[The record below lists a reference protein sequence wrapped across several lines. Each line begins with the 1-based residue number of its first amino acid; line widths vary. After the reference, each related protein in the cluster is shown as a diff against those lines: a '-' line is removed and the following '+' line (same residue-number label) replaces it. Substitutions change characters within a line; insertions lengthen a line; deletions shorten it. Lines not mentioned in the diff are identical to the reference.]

1 MTPRIGLMV
10 DNLAVAALLAL
21 SPILLAG
28 ILLIGFR
35 WPAKYAMPVGLIA
48 AALVANFAW
57 KIEWVTIG
65 ASVVQGLLVAIGL
78 LWIVFGALLLLATIT
93 RSGAI
98 ETIRAGFIAISPD
111 RRVQVIIV
119 AWLFGSFIE
128 GAAGFGTPAAVVAPL
143 MLALGFPAIAAVLA
157 GLIIQ
162 STPVSFGA
170 VGTPMVLGI
179 GSGLAQ
185 EDGSMSADVAE
196 RASQLG
202 LGQAEFVAH
211 TATQVALIHACC
223 GILIPLLLSCLMT
236 GFFGANRR
244 FADGLAI
251 APFAIYAA
259 LAMIVPYLIVANVL
273 GPEFPSLLG
282 GLIGLAIVV
291 ATSRMGFLM
300 PKKTWDFA
308 PREKWPAFWM
318 GTVDPNKEKAQL
330 TKKMSLPRAWS
341 PYLIVVALLLITRNV
356 PAIKEFLNGPAVIKI
371 DNIFGTPISQ
381 NMDLL
386 WSPGA
391 IFVLACGLTYLIH
404 RMTKKQIAGSW
415 QIAGSQIAG
424 AAVALLCS
432 LPLVRVFI
440 NSGADY
446 NGAGLDSMPVTLAEA
461 AASSVGDAWPLFAPF
476 VGALGAFVAGSN
488 TVSNVMFSQ
497 FQFSTGTAIGAASPE
512 TVVAAQA
519 VGGAAG
525 NMVAVHNVV
534 AASATVGLVGRE
546 GELIRRTSIPM
557 LVYSL
562 AAGALAFIG
571 LNGLG
576 FNAGTVVLTALIV
589 GLIIVVMMTR
599 RSPGKP
605 LPGLEA
611 GVGNFA
617 GSGASTG
624 SAADG
629 VTGAAATDAA
639 MVDEIAEGADGHSAR
654 GGSSDIDDDEPEP
667 TARA

>member
-1 MTPRIGLMV
+1 M

-35 WPAKYAMPVGLIA
+35 WPAKFAMPIGLVA

-57 KIEWVTIG
+57 QIEWVTIG
-65 ASVVQGLLVAIGL
+65 ASVVQGVLVAIGL

-98 ETIRAGFIAISPD
+98 ETIRSGFVAISPD
-111 RRVQVIIV
+111 RRVQVIII

-143 MLALGFPAIAAVLA
+143 LLALGFPAIAAVLA

-170 VGTPMVLGI
+170 VGTPMLVGI
-179 GSGLAQ
+179 GEGLAQ
-185 EDGSMSADVAE
+185 EDGSMSAGVAE
-196 RASQLG
+196 RAGQLG

-211 TATQVALIHACC
+211 TATQVALIHAIC
-223 GILIPLLLSCLMT
+223 GILIPLLLACLMT
-236 GFFGANRR
+236 GFFGSNRR
-244 FADGLAI
+244 FADGLAV
-251 APFAIYAA
+251 APFAIFSA
-259 LAMIVPYLIVANVL
+259 LAMVVPYLIVAYLL
-273 GPEFPSLLG
+273 GPEFPALLG

-291 ATSRMGFLM
+291 TTSRLGFLM
-300 PKKTWDFA
+300 PKTTWDFA
-308 PREKWPAFWM
+308 PRQKWPAYWM
-318 GTVDPNKEKAQL
+318 GTVDPAKEKAQL
-330 TKKMSLPRAWS
+330 TKKMSLVRAWS
-341 PYLIVVALLLITRNV
+341 PYLIVVVILLLTRNV
-356 PAIKEFLNGPAVIKI
+356 PAFEEFLTGPAVIKVEG
-371 DNIFGTPISQ
+371 IFGTPISQ

-386 WSPGA
+386 YSPGA

-404 RMTKKQIAGSW
+404 RMSTQQIGGSW
-415 QIAGSQIAG
+415 KLAGSQIAS

-440 NSGADY
+440 NSGSDY
-446 NGAGLDSMPVTLAEA
+446 NNAGLESMPVTLAEA
-461 AASSVGDAWPLFAPF
+461 AASTVGDAWPLVAPF

-497 FQFSTGTAIGAASPE
+497 FQFSTGEAIGATSPE

-562 AAGALAFIG
+562 AAGAIAFVG

-576 FNAGTVVLTALIV
+576 MNAGTVILTALIV
-589 GLIIVVMMTR
+589 GIGVVIVMVR

-605 LPGLEA
+605 LAAAGEA
-611 GVGNFA
+611 GA
-617 GSGASTG
+617 GAGASG
-624 SAADG
+624 GLSED
-629 VTGAAATDAA
+629 GAA
-639 MVDEIAEGADGHSAR
+639 SA
-654 GGSSDIDDDEPEP
+654 DDDEPEP
-667 TARA
+667 TTRA

>member
-1 MTPRIGLMV
+1 M

-21 SPILLAG
+21 TPILLAG
-28 ILLIGFR
+28 VLLIGFR
-35 WPAKYAMPVGLIA
+35 WPAKYAMPIGLVA
-48 AALVANFAW
+48 AALIANFAW
-57 KIEWVTIG
+57 QIEWVTIA

-98 ETIRAGFIAISPD
+98 ETIRAGFVSISPD

-170 VGTPMVLGI
+170 VGTPMIVGI
-179 GSGLAQ
+179 GTGLAQ
-185 EDGSMSADVAE
+185 EDGSMSPDVAA
-196 RASQLG
+196 RAAQLG
-202 LGQAEFVAH
+202 LDQSGFIAH
-211 TATQVALIHACC
+211 TAVQVALIHAVC
-223 GILIPLLLSCLMT
+223 GILIPLLLACLMT
-236 GFFGANRR
+236 GFFGERRR
-244 FADGLAI
+244 FADGLAV
-251 APFAIYAA
+251 APFAIYSAF
-259 LAMIVPYLIVANVL
+259 AMIVPYLLVAVFL

-291 ATSRMGFLM
+291 TTSRMGFLM
-300 PKKTWDFA
+300 PKKIWDFA
-308 PREKWPAFWM
+308 PRSQWPAFWM
-318 GTVDPNKEKAQL
+318 GTVDAADEAAHL
-330 TKKMSLPRAWS
+330 TKKMSLARAWA
-341 PYLIVVALLLITRNV
+341 PYLIVVALLLFTRNV
-356 PAIKEFLNGPAVIKI
+356 PPVKEFLNGPAVIKVEG
-371 DNIFGTPISQ
+371 IFGTPISQ

-404 RMTKKQIAGSW
+404 RMTREQIGSSWSIAG
-415 QIAGSQIAG
+415 AQIAG

-440 NSGADY
+440 NSGPDY
-446 NGAGLDSMPVTLAEA
+446 NNAGLESMPVTLAEA
-461 AASSVGDAWPLFAPF
+461 AASTVGDAWPLLAPF
-476 VGALGAFVAGSN
+476 IGALGAFVAGSN
-488 TVSNVMFSQ
+488 TVSNIMFSQ
-497 FQFSTGTAIGAASPE
+497 FQFSTGVAIGAASPE

-534 AASATVGLVGRE
+534 AASATVGLIGRE

-557 LVYSL
+557 LVYAL
-562 AAGALAFIG
+562 TAGALAFIG
-571 LNGLG
+571 INGLG
-576 FNAGTVVLTALIV
+576 ANAGTVVLCAIIV
-589 GLIIVVMMTR
+589 GLAVLVVLAR
-599 RSPGKP
+599 RSSGKP
-605 LPGLEA
+605 LVP
-611 GVGNFA
+611 
-617 GSGASTG
+617 
-624 SAADG
+624 
-629 VTGAAATDAA
+629 AT
-639 MVDEIAEGADGHSAR
+639 
-654 GGSSDIDDDEPEP
+654 
-667 TARA
+667 

>member
-1 MTPRIGLMV
+1 M
-10 DNLAVAALLAL
+10 DNLALAALLAL
-21 SPILLAG
+21 TPILLAG

-35 WPAKYAMPVGLIA
+35 WPAKYAMPIGLVA

-57 KIEWVTIG
+57 RIEWVTIG
-65 ASVVQGLLVAIGL
+65 ASIVQGVLVAIGL
-78 LWIVFGALLLLATIT
+78 LWIVFGALLLLATVT

-98 ETIRAGFIAISPD
+98 QTIRAGFISISPD
-111 RRVQVIIV
+111 RRVQVIII

-143 MLALGFPAIAAVLA
+143 LLALGFPAIAAVLA

-170 VGTPMVLGI
+170 VGTPMVVGI
-179 GSGLAQ
+179 GTGLSK
-185 EDGSMSADVAE
+185 EDGTMSSDVAA
-196 RASQLG
+196 RAAELG
-202 LGQAEFVAH
+202 LGQSEFVAH
-211 TATQVALIHACC
+211 TATQVALIHGIC
-223 GILIPLLLSCLMT
+223 GILIPLLLACMLT
-236 GFFGANRR
+236 GFFGQRKR
-244 FADGLAI
+244 FADGLAV
-251 APFAIYAA
+251 APFAVYSA
-259 LAMIVPYLIVANVL
+259 LAMIVPYLLVANLL

-291 ATSRMGFLM
+291 TTSRMGFLM

-308 PREKWPAFWM
+308 PRENWPAHWM
-318 GTVDPNKEKAQL
+318 GTVDPADEAAQL
-330 TKKMSLPRAWS
+330 QKRMSLLRAWS
-341 PYLIVVALLLITRNV
+341 PYLIVVLLLLLTRNV
-356 PAIKEFLNGPAVIKI
+356 APIKEFLTGPAVIKVEG
-371 DNIFGTPISQ
+371 IFGTAINQ

-404 RMTKKQIAGSW
+404 RMSGGQIGSSWKLAGGQIAS
-415 QIAGSQIAG
+415 

-440 NSGADY
+440 NSGSDY
-446 NGAGLDSMPVTLAEA
+446 NNAGLDSMPVTLAEA

-476 VGALGAFVAGSN
+476 IGALGAFVAGSN
-488 TVSNVMFSQ
+488 TVSNIMFSQ
-497 FQFSTGTAIGAASPE
+497 FQFSTGVAIGATSPE

-546 GELIRRTSIPM
+546 GEIIRRTSVPM

-562 AAGALAFIG
+562 TAGALAFIG
-571 LNGLG
+571 INGLG
-576 FNAGTVVLTALIV
+576 ANAGTVVLSTVLV
-589 GLIIVVMMTR
+589 GLIVAFVLIR
-599 RSPGKP
+599 RSPGRELAP
-605 LPGLEA
+605 
-611 GVGNFA
+611 V
-617 GSGASTG
+617 ASRPT
-624 SAADG
+624 
-629 VTGAAATDAA
+629 T
-639 MVDEIAEGADGHSAR
+639 AEDPA
-654 GGSSDIDDDEPEP
+654 
-667 TARA
+667 

>member
-1 MTPRIGLMV
+1 M

-35 WPAKYAMPVGLIA
+35 WPAKYAMPIGLIA

-57 KIEWVTIG
+57 QIEWVTIG

-78 LWIVFGALLLLATIT
+78 LWIVFGALLLLATVT

-98 ETIRAGFIAISPD
+98 ETIRSGFIAISPD

-143 MLALGFPAIAAVLA
+143 LLALGFPAIAAVLA

-170 VGTPMVLGI
+170 VGTPMVVGI
-179 GSGLAQ
+179 GTGLSQ

-196 RASQLG
+196 RAGQLG

-211 TATQVALIHACC
+211 TAAQVALIHGIC

-259 LAMIVPYLIVANVL
+259 VAMIVPYLIVANVL

-291 ATSRMGFLM
+291 TTSRMGFLM

-308 PREKWPAFWM
+308 PRETWPAIWM

-330 TKKMSLPRAWS
+330 TKKMSLARAWS

-356 PAIKEFLNGPAVIKI
+356 PAIKEFLTGPAVIKI

-381 NMDLL
+381 NIDLL

-391 IFVLACGLTYLIH
+391 IFVLACGLTYFIH
-404 RMTKKQIAGSW
+404 RMTSKQIAGSW

-476 VGALGAFVAGSN
+476 AGALGAFVAGSN

-534 AASATVGLVGRE
+534 AASATVGLIGRE

-562 AAGALAFIG
+562 TAGALAFIG

-576 FNAGTVVLTALIV
+576 FNAGTVVLTAIII
-589 GLIIVVMMTR
+589 GLAVVVVMIR

-605 LPGLEA
+605 LPGLEE
-611 GVGNFA
+611 GVG
-617 GSGASTG
+617 GGA
-624 SAADG
+624 
-629 VTGAAATDAA
+629 TGAA
-639 MVDEIAEGADGHSAR
+639 IADGGS
-654 GGSSDIDDDEPEP
+654 GGAAGGGSDIDDEQEP
-667 TARA
+667 TARS

>member
-1 MTPRIGLMV
+1 M

-35 WPAKYAMPVGLIA
+35 WPAKYAMPIGLIA

-57 KIEWVTIG
+57 QIEWVTIG
-65 ASVVQGLLVAIGL
+65 ASVVQGILVAIGL

-98 ETIRAGFIAISPD
+98 ETIRSGFIAISPD
-111 RRVQVIIV
+111 RRVQVIII

-143 MLALGFPAIAAVLA
+143 LLALGFPAIAAVLA

-170 VGTPMVLGI
+170 VGTPMVVGI
-179 GSGLAQ
+179 GTGLSQ

-196 RASQLG
+196 RAGQLG

-259 LAMIVPYLIVANVL
+259 VAMVVPYLVVANLL

-282 GLIGLAIVV
+282 GLVGLAIVV
-291 ATSRMGFLM
+291 TTSRMGFLM

-330 TKKMSLPRAWS
+330 TKKMSLARAWS

-356 PAIKEFLNGPAVIKI
+356 PAIKEFLNGPAVIQI
-371 DNIFGTPISQ
+371 NNIFGTPISQ

-391 IFVLACGLTYLIH
+391 IFVLACGLTYFIH
-404 RMTKKQIAGSW
+404 RMTRKQIAGSW

-446 NGAGLDSMPVTLAEA
+446 NGAGLESMPVTLAEA

-534 AASATVGLVGRE
+534 AASATVGLIGRE

-576 FNAGTVVLTALIV
+576 VNAGTVVLTALVV
-589 GLIIVVMMTR
+589 GLAVVLVMIR

-605 LPGLEA
+605 LPGCEEGA
-611 GVGNFA
+611 GGVADGAA
-617 GSGASTG
+617 GA
-624 SAADG
+624 AVADG
-629 VTGAAATDAA
+629 VSGGAA
-639 MVDEIAEGADGHSAR
+639 
-654 GGSSDIDDDEPEP
+654 GGGSDIDDDEPES
-667 TARA
+667 TYRA

>member
-1 MTPRIGLMV
+1 M
-10 DNLAVAALLAL
+10 DNLALAALLAL
-21 SPILLAG
+21 TPILLAG

-35 WPAKYAMPVGLIA
+35 WPAKYAMPIGLVA

-57 KIEWVTIG
+57 RIEWVTIG
-65 ASVVQGLLVAIGL
+65 ASIVQGVLVAIGL
-78 LWIVFGALLLLATIT
+78 LWIVFGALLLLATVT

-98 ETIRAGFIAISPD
+98 QTIRAGFISISPD
-111 RRVQVIIV
+111 RRVQVIII

-143 MLALGFPAIAAVLA
+143 LLALGFPAIAAVLA

-170 VGTPMVLGI
+170 VGTPMVVGI
-179 GSGLAQ
+179 GTGLSK
-185 EDGSMSADVAE
+185 EDGTMSSDVAA
-196 RASQLG
+196 RAAELG
-202 LGQAEFVAH
+202 LGQSEFVAH
-211 TATQVALIHACC
+211 TATQVALIHGIC
-223 GILIPLLLSCLMT
+223 GILIPLLLACMMT
-236 GFFGANRR
+236 GFFGQRKR
-244 FADGLAI
+244 FADGLAV
-251 APFAIYAA
+251 APFAVYSA
-259 LAMIVPYLIVANVL
+259 LAMIVPYLLVANLL

-291 ATSRMGFLM
+291 TTSRMGFLM

-308 PREKWPAFWM
+308 PRENWPAHWM
-318 GTVDPNKEKAQL
+318 GTVDPADEAAQL
-330 TKKMSLPRAWS
+330 QKRMSLLRAWS
-341 PYLIVVALLLITRNV
+341 PYLIVVLLLLLTRNV
-356 PAIKEFLNGPAVIKI
+356 APIKEFLTGPAVIKVEG
-371 DNIFGTPISQ
+371 IFGTAINQ

-404 RMTKKQIAGSW
+404 RMSGGQIGSSWKLAGGQIAS
-415 QIAGSQIAG
+415 

-440 NSGADY
+440 NSGSDY
-446 NGAGLDSMPVTLAEA
+446 NNAGLDSMPVTLAEA

-476 VGALGAFVAGSN
+476 IGALGAFVAGSN
-488 TVSNVMFSQ
+488 TVSNIMFSQ
-497 FQFSTGTAIGAASPE
+497 FQFSTGVAIGAASPE

-546 GELIRRTSIPM
+546 GEIIRRTSVPM

-562 AAGALAFIG
+562 TAGALAFIG
-571 LNGLG
+571 INGLG
-576 FNAGTVVLTALIV
+576 ANAGTVVLSTVLV
-589 GLIIVVMMTR
+589 GLIVAFVLIR
-599 RSPGKP
+599 RSPGRELAP
-605 LPGLEA
+605 
-611 GVGNFA
+611 V
-617 GSGASTG
+617 ASRPT
-624 SAADG
+624 
-629 VTGAAATDAA
+629 T
-639 MVDEIAEGADGHSAR
+639 AEDPA
-654 GGSSDIDDDEPEP
+654 
-667 TARA
+667 

>member
-1 MTPRIGLMV
+1 M
-10 DNLAVAALLAL
+10 
-21 SPILLAG
+21 PI
-28 ILLIGFR
+28 
-35 WPAKYAMPVGLIA
+35 GLIA

-57 KIEWVTIG
+57 QIEWVTIG
-65 ASVVQGLLVAIGL
+65 ASVVQGILVAIGL

-98 ETIRAGFIAISPD
+98 ETIRSGFIAISPD
-111 RRVQVIIV
+111 RRVQVIII

-143 MLALGFPAIAAVLA
+143 LLALGFPAIAAVLA

-170 VGTPMVLGI
+170 VGTPMVVGI
-179 GSGLAQ
+179 GTGLSQ

-196 RASQLG
+196 RAGQLG

-259 LAMIVPYLIVANVL
+259 VAMVVPYLVVANLL

-291 ATSRMGFLM
+291 TTSRMGFLM

-330 TKKMSLPRAWS
+330 TKKMSLARAWS

-356 PAIKEFLNGPAVIKI
+356 PAIKEFLNGPAVIQI
-371 DNIFGTPISQ
+371 NNIFGTPISQ

-391 IFVLACGLTYLIH
+391 IFVLACGLTYFIH

-534 AASATVGLVGRE
+534 AASATVGLIGRE

-562 AAGALAFIG
+562 AAGALAFVG

-576 FNAGTVVLTALIV
+576 FNAGTVVLTALVV
-589 GLIIVVMMTR
+589 GLAGVVVMIR

-605 LPGLEA
+605 LPGLEE
-611 GVGNFA
+611 GVG
-617 GSGASTG
+617 GGAT
-624 SAADG
+624 SAAVADG
-629 VTGAAATDAA
+629 VSGGAA
-639 MVDEIAEGADGHSAR
+639 
-654 GGSSDIDDDEPEP
+654 GGGSDIDDEQEP

>member
-1 MTPRIGLMV
+1 M
-10 DNLAVAALLAL
+10 DNLALAALLAL
-21 SPILLAG
+21 TPILLAG
-28 ILLIGFR
+28 VLLIGFR

-48 AALVANFAW
+48 AALVANLAW
-57 KIEWVTIG
+57 QIEWITIG
-65 ASVVQGLLVAIGL
+65 ASIVQGLLVAIGL
-78 LWIVFGALLLLATIT
+78 LWIVFGALLLLATVT

-98 ETIRAGFIAISPD
+98 QTIRAGFVSISPD
-111 RRVQVIIV
+111 RRVQVIII

-170 VGTPMVLGI
+170 VGTPMVVGI
-179 GSGLAQ
+179 GTGLAQ
-185 EDGSMSADVAE
+185 EDGSMSSDVAA
-196 RASQLG
+196 RAAELG
-202 LGQAEFVAH
+202 LGQSEFVAH
-211 TATQVALIHACC
+211 TATQVALIHAIC
-223 GILIPLLLSCLMT
+223 GILIPLLLSCMMT
-236 GFFGANRR
+236 GFFGQRRR
-244 FADGLAI
+244 FTDGLAI
-251 APFAIYAA
+251 APFAIYSA
-259 LAMIVPYLIVANVL
+259 LAMIVPYLLVANLL

-291 ATSRMGFLM
+291 TTSRMGFLM
-300 PKKTWDFA
+300 PKQTWDFA
-308 PREKWPAFWM
+308 PRENWPTYWM
-318 GTVDPNKEKAQL
+318 GTVDPADEAAALQKR
-330 TKKMSLPRAWS
+330 MSLFRAWS
-341 PYLIVVALLLITRNV
+341 PYLIVVILLLVTRNT
-356 PAIKEFLNGPAVIKI
+356 PPLKEFLNGPAVIKVEG
-371 DNIFGTPISQ
+371 IFGTPISQ

-404 RMTKKQIAGSW
+404 RMTGGQIASSW
-415 QIAGSQIAG
+415 TLAGGQIAG

-446 NGAGLDSMPVTLAEA
+446 NNAGLDSMPVTLAEA

-476 VGALGAFVAGSN
+476 IGALGAFVAGSN
-488 TVSNVMFSQ
+488 TVSNIMFSQ
-497 FQFSTGTAIGAASPE
+497 FQFSTGVAIGAPGPE

-546 GELIRRTSIPM
+546 GEIIRRTSVPM

-562 AAGALAFIG
+562 SAGALAFIG
-571 LNGLG
+571 INGLG
-576 FNAGTVVLTALIV
+576 VNAGTVVLTTVLV
-589 GLIIVVMMTR
+589 GLLVAVILIR
-599 RSPGKP
+599 RSPGKELAP
-605 LPGLEA
+605 VPRKR
-611 GVGNFA
+611 
-617 GSGASTG
+617 
-624 SAADG
+624 AA
-629 VTGAAATDAA
+629 
-639 MVDEIAEGADGHSAR
+639 E
-654 GGSSDIDDDEPEP
+654 DDLV
-667 TARA
+667 

>member
-1 MTPRIGLMV
+1 MLPQIGRTM
-10 DNLAVAALLAL
+10 DNLALAALLAL
-21 SPILLAG
+21 TPILLAG
-28 ILLIGFR
+28 VLLIGFR

-48 AALVANFAW
+48 AALVANLAW
-57 KIEWVTIG
+57 QIEWITIG
-65 ASVVQGLLVAIGL
+65 ASIVQGLLVAIGL
-78 LWIVFGALLLLATIT
+78 LWIVFGALLLLATVT

-98 ETIRAGFIAISPD
+98 QTIRAGFVSISPD
-111 RRVQVIIV
+111 RRVQVIII

-170 VGTPMVLGI
+170 VGTPMVVGI
-179 GSGLAQ
+179 GTGLAQ
-185 EDGSMSADVAE
+185 EDGSMSSDVAA
-196 RASQLG
+196 RAAELG
-202 LGQAEFVAH
+202 LGQSEFVAH
-211 TATQVALIHACC
+211 TATQVALIHAIC
-223 GILIPLLLSCLMT
+223 GILIPLLLSCMMT
-236 GFFGANRR
+236 GFFGQRRR
-244 FADGLAI
+244 FTDGLAI
-251 APFAIYAA
+251 APFAIYSA
-259 LAMIVPYLIVANVL
+259 LAMIVPYLLVANLL

-291 ATSRMGFLM
+291 TTSRMGFLM
-300 PKKTWDFA
+300 PKQTWDFA
-308 PREKWPAFWM
+308 PRENWPTYWM
-318 GTVDPNKEKAQL
+318 GTVDPADEAAALQKR
-330 TKKMSLPRAWS
+330 MSLFRAWS
-341 PYLIVVALLLITRNV
+341 PYLIVVILLLVTRNT
-356 PAIKEFLNGPAVIKI
+356 PPLKEFLNGPAVIKVEG
-371 DNIFGTPISQ
+371 IFGTPISQ

-404 RMTKKQIAGSW
+404 RMTGGQIASSW
-415 QIAGSQIAG
+415 TLAGGQIAG

-446 NGAGLDSMPVTLAEA
+446 NNAGLDSMPVTLAEA

-476 VGALGAFVAGSN
+476 IGALGAFVAGSN
-488 TVSNVMFSQ
+488 TVSNIMFSQ
-497 FQFSTGTAIGAASPE
+497 FQFSTGVAIGAPGPE

-546 GELIRRTSIPM
+546 GEIIRRTSVPM

-562 AAGALAFIG
+562 SAGALAFIG
-571 LNGLG
+571 INGLG
-576 FNAGTVVLTALIV
+576 VNAGTVVLTTVLV
-589 GLIIVVMMTR
+589 GLLVAVILIR
-599 RSPGKP
+599 RSPGKELAP
-605 LPGLEA
+605 VPRKR
-611 GVGNFA
+611 
-617 GSGASTG
+617 
-624 SAADG
+624 AA
-629 VTGAAATDAA
+629 
-639 MVDEIAEGADGHSAR
+639 E
-654 GGSSDIDDDEPEP
+654 DDLV
-667 TARA
+667 

>member
-1 MTPRIGLMV
+1 M

-35 WPAKYAMPVGLIA
+35 WPAKYAMPIGLVA

-98 ETIRAGFIAISPD
+98 ETIRAGFVSISPD

-143 MLALGFPAIAAVLA
+143 MLALGFPAVAAVLG

-170 VGTPMVLGI
+170 VGTPMVVGI
-179 GSGLAQ
+179 GTGLAQ
-185 EDGSMSADVAE
+185 EDGSMSTDVAA
-196 RASQLG
+196 RAAELG
-202 LGQAEFVAH
+202 LDQTEFVAH
-211 TATQVALIHACC
+211 TATQVALIHGIC
-223 GILIPLLLSCLMT
+223 GIFIPLLLACMMT

-244 FADGLAI
+244 FADGLAVT
-251 APFAIYAA
+251 PFAVYSA
-259 LAMIVPYLIVANVL
+259 LAMIVPYLVVAKFL

-291 ATSRMGFLM
+291 TTSRLGFLM

-308 PREKWPAFWM
+308 PREQWPAFWM
-318 GTVDPNKEKAQL
+318 GTVDPNEEKAQL
-330 TKKMSLPRAWS
+330 TRRMSLVRAWS

-356 PAIKEFLNGPAVIKI
+356 PAIKEFLNGPAVIKV
-371 DNIFGTPISQ
+371 DGIFGTPINQ

-391 IFVLACGLTYLIH
+391 IFVLACGITYFIH
-404 RMTKKQIAGSW
+404 RMTKDQISSSW
-415 QIAGSQIAG
+415 TIAGSQIAG

-446 NGAGLDSMPVTLAEA
+446 NGAGLESMPVTLAEA
-461 AASSVGDAWPLFAPF
+461 AASTVGDAWPLLAPF
-476 VGALGAFVAGSN
+476 VGALGAFIAGSN
-488 TVSNVMFSQ
+488 TVSNTMFAQ

-546 GELIRRTSIPM
+546 GELIRRTAIPM

-562 AAGALAFIG
+562 AAGAIAFVG

-576 FNAGTVVLTALIV
+576 MNAGTVILTALIV
-589 GLIIVVMMTR
+589 GFGVAIVLAR

-605 LPGLEA
+605 LEIGAVSSHGTAEDEA
-611 GVGNFA
+611 APA
-617 GSGASTG
+617 G
-624 SAADG
+624 
-629 VTGAAATDAA
+629 
-639 MVDEIAEGADGHSAR
+639 
-654 GGSSDIDDDEPEP
+654 DDEPEP
-667 TARA
+667 TARG

>member
-1 MTPRIGLMV
+1 M

-35 WPAKYAMPVGLIA
+35 WPAKYAMPIGLIA

-57 KIEWVTIG
+57 QIEWVTIG
-65 ASVVQGLLVAIGL
+65 ASVVQGILVAIGL

-98 ETIRAGFIAISPD
+98 ETIRSGFIAISPD
-111 RRVQVIIV
+111 RRVQVIII

-143 MLALGFPAIAAVLA
+143 LLALGFPAIAAVLA

-170 VGTPMVLGI
+170 VGTPMVVGI
-179 GSGLAQ
+179 GTGLSQ

-196 RASQLG
+196 RAGQLG

-259 LAMIVPYLIVANVL
+259 VAMVVPYLVVANLL

-291 ATSRMGFLM
+291 TTSRMGFLM

-330 TKKMSLPRAWS
+330 TKKMSLARAWS

-356 PAIKEFLNGPAVIKI
+356 PAIKEFLNGPAVIQI
-371 DNIFGTPISQ
+371 NNIFGTPISQ

-391 IFVLACGLTYLIH
+391 IFVLACGLTYFIH

-497 FQFSTGTAIGAASPE
+497 FQFSTGTAIGSASPE

-534 AASATVGLVGRE
+534 AASATVGLIGRE

-562 AAGALAFIG
+562 AAGALAFVG

-576 FNAGTVVLTALIV
+576 FNAGTVVLTALVV
-589 GLIIVVMMTR
+589 GLAGVVVMIR

-605 LPGLEA
+605 LPGLEE
-611 GVGNFA
+611 GVG
-617 GSGASTG
+617 GGAT
-624 SAADG
+624 SAAVADG
-629 VTGAAATDAA
+629 VSGGAA
-639 MVDEIAEGADGHSAR
+639 
-654 GGSSDIDDDEPEP
+654 GGGSDIDDEQEP

>member
-1 MTPRIGLMV
+1 MESTGHLLRIWGRSSPLVSRYRVGLYDQAATTPQIGTTM

-21 SPILLAG
+21 TPILLAG

-35 WPAKYAMPVGLIA
+35 WPAKYAMPIGLVA

-57 KIEWVTIG
+57 QIEWVTIG
-65 ASVVQGLLVAIGL
+65 ASVVQGVLVAVGL
-78 LWIVFGALLLLATIT
+78 LWIVFGALLLLATVT

-98 ETIRAGFIAISPD
+98 ETIRAGFISISPD
-111 RRVQVIIV
+111 RRVQVIII

-143 MLALGFPAIAAVLA
+143 LLALGFPAIAAVLA

-170 VGTPMVLGI
+170 VGTPMLVGI
-179 GSGLAQ
+179 GDGLAQ
-185 EDGSMSADVAE
+185 EDGSMSAGVAE
-196 RASQLG
+196 RAGQLG
-202 LGQAEFVAH
+202 LNQSEFIAH
-211 TATQVALIHACC
+211 TATQVALIHAIC
-223 GILIPLLLSCLMT
+223 GILIPLLLACLMT
-236 GFFGANRR
+236 GFFGSNRR
-244 FADGLAI
+244 FADGLAV
-251 APFAIYAA
+251 APFAIFSA
-259 LAMIVPYLIVANVL
+259 LAMVVPYLIVANLL
-273 GPEFPSLLG
+273 GPEFPALLG

-291 ATSRMGFLM
+291 TTSKFGFLM

-308 PREKWPAFWM
+308 PREKWPAYWM
-318 GTVDPNKEKAQL
+318 GTVDPAKEKAQL
-330 TKKMSLPRAWS
+330 TKRMSLVRAWS
-341 PYLIVVALLLITRNV
+341 PYLIVVVILLLTRNI
-356 PAIKEFLNGPAVIKI
+356 PAVKEFLTGPAVIKVEG
-371 DNIFGTPISQ
+371 IFGTPIGQ
-381 NMDLL
+381 NLDLL
-386 WSPGA
+386 YSPGA

-404 RMTKKQIAGSW
+404 RMTSKQIGGSW
-415 QIAGSQIAG
+415 KLAGSQIAS

-440 NSGADY
+440 NSGSDY
-446 NGAGLDSMPVTLAEA
+446 NNAGLDSMPVTLAEA
-461 AASSVGDAWPLFAPF
+461 AATTVGDAWPLLAPF

-497 FQFSTGTAIGAASPE
+497 FQFSTGVAIGASSPE

-562 AAGALAFIG
+562 TAGALAFIG
-571 LNGLG
+571 LNGFG
-576 FNAGTVVLTALIV
+576 ANAGTVVFSAVIV
-589 GLIIVVMMTR
+589 GFLVAVVLAV

-605 LPGLEA
+605 LVDVPDTDEER
-611 GVGNFA
+611 
-617 GSGASTG
+617 
-624 SAADG
+624 
-629 VTGAAATDAA
+629 ATQA
-639 MVDEIAEGADGHSAR
+639 
-654 GGSSDIDDDEPEP
+654 
-667 TARA
+667 